1 MRKMTGGSVA
11 DAQTILDN
19 VGEIACEFASQRS
32 ERQRRRGLEKE
43 DFDRLKESGYPLV
56 AVPTEFGGIWEGDKI
71 GTRQVCEILK
81 TLADSFYAVNHSG
94 LWLLEFYTAR
104 NTVWGKHA

>member
-32 ERQRRRGLEKE
+32 ERQRRRGLENE
-43 DFDRLKESGYPLV
+43 DFDRLKES
-56 AVPTEFGGIWEGDKI
+56 A
-71 GTRQVCEILK
+71 
-81 TLADSFYAVNHSG
+81 
-94 LWLLEFYTAR
+94 
-104 NTVWGKHA
+104 